1 MKAEGW
7 RAQGVNGIRVRIP
20 LDGKSAAKKLQC
32 SLYRCTS
39 SKEVKVKAVSLL
51 AAMCVLQLCAC
62 SNQDDATR
70 AKIAEAAVTG
80 RQAAQA
86 VEKYINK
93 HGRIPA
99 QLEDA
104 YVRPTALRDIRL
116 MSVNRQTGVVRVT
129 LSFPPV
135 EGKSLLF
142 VRSRNPDKRIVWR
155 CTSEDIHPKY
165 LPEACRS

>member
-1 MKAEGW
+1 MKA
-7 RAQGVNGIRVRIP
+7 AP
-20 LDGKSAAKKLQC
+20 F
-32 SLYRCTS
+32 
-39 SKEVKVKAVSLL
+39 L
-51 AAMCVLQLCAC
+51 ATICVLQLCAC
-62 SNQDDATR
+62 SNQDDVTR

-86 VEKYINK
+86 VENYIKKN
-93 HGRIPA
+93 GRIPA

-104 YVRPTALRDIRL
+104 YIRPAALRDIKL
-116 MSVNRQTGVVRVT
+116 MSVNRQTGFVRVT

-142 VRSRNPDKRIVWR
+142 ARSRNPDKSIVWR

-165 LPEACRS
+165 LPEACR